1 MGSPKNQICDCLKL
15 RILFSAV
22 PPLCIASRR
31 NATMLR
37 SVLRALLLARAALGL
52 VPVRSTARAAAPRR
66 GPAVVQAVDLYDL
79 GPVAVTFDQAQG
91 LPVAGIVALVVAANL
106 IYLNLPDEFD
116 DAIAKTT
123 MLPKDELVVP
133 PSAEEL
139 AMTTEEAAELE
150 AAGWEDK

>member
-1 MGSPKNQICDCLKL
+1 
-15 RILFSAV
+15 
-22 PPLCIASRR
+22 
-31 NATMLR
+31 MLR

-150 AAGWEDK
+150 AAG